1 MKKMRGYHSKGGPA
15 HVAEYTEIER
25 GLQGLLK
32 ENAVVCLWWAGQNKI
47 CIDDLY
53 HSLA

>member
-1 MKKMRGYHSKGGPA
+1 MKKMRGYHSKGSPA
-15 HVAEYTEIER
+15 HVAEDTEIER
-25 GLQGLLK
+25 GLQGLSK

-47 CIDDLY
+47 CIDDLH